1 MQSMIVY
8 RDQRVRVDPTPLL
21 TTLRRDVLQLAGN
34 GAASPEASVE
44 LLIRM
49 GTIEAALDDAIFPMA
64 DSLDSMAC
72 RLREASLALGHVLW
86 HTWQEQAGRAQ
97 QWLELAA
104 ASLAHLELQP
114 LPAHVQVSVPEG
126 YAYYAVYPQTY
137 LEAARSCHQALG
149 SFNAVCLGLRSIGTS
164 LSAAVAAALQ
174 ELGCR
179 VSSYTLRPRGHPFG
193 RRPVL
198 SSDLEAVIRAERDA
212 LFLIVDEGPGI
223 SGSSLSG
230 AAELLG
236 ELGIDDRRIIFFPS
250 WKTDGSSLASSEAR
264 TRWRRHRQFVVSFE
278 EVWLESGRLGR
289 ALPPGRLRDIS
300 AGAWR
305 DELYPD
311 QTTLPPIHPHHERRK
326 YLLGI
331 TDDLSAPGSRW
342 LSFVGLGERVT
353 PKLRRAE
360 QLACAGFM
368 PPPELVVNG
377 FLVRPFTP
385 GTPISTQ
392 EQPDPVLFETM
403 ASYLAYISRQ
413 SPAEPSVTAA
423 GMEEMITTN
432 VAEGLGEGW
441 LGRLESKLSQY
452 GAGWYERPVEIDGRM
467 QPHEW
472 IRTAAGYL
480 KTDAVDHH
488 DDHFFPGCQDVAWD
502 VAATCL
508 EFDLAPPAR
517 RQLVQ
522 RYAGLSHDMTISTR
536 LPIHAL
542 AYLAFR
548 LGYTTLAADT
558 LGDVA
563 DGKRF
568 AAARDRYR
576 QRLRTEL
583 SHAQGDLWHA

>member
-1 MQSMIVY
+1 MIVY
-8 RDQRVRVDPTPLL
+8 RDQRVSVDPAPLL
-21 TTLRRDVLQLAGN
+21 STLRRDVLQLAGS
-34 GAASPEASVE
+34 GAASHEVSVE

-49 GTIEAALDDAIFPMA
+49 GSIEAALDDAIFPTA
-64 DSLDSMAC
+64 DSLDSMAR
-72 RLREASLALGHVLW
+72 RLRETSLALGHVLW
-86 HTWQEQAGRAQ
+86 HTWQEQARGAKR
-97 QWLELAA
+97 WLEQAA
-104 ASLAHLELQP
+104 ATLAHLELQS
-114 LPAHVQVSVPEG
+114 LPVNVQISVPEG
-126 YAYYAVYPQTY
+126 YAYYAVYPETY
-137 LEAARSCHQALG
+137 LEAARSCRRAMG

-164 LSAAVAAALQ
+164 LSAAVAATLE

-179 VSSYTLRPRGHPFG
+179 VSSYTLRPRGHPFA

-223 SGSSLSG
+223 SGSSLGG

-236 ELGIDDRRIIFFPS
+236 DLGIDDERIIFFPS
-250 WKTDGSSLASSEAR
+250 WATDGSRLLSAEAR
-264 TRWRRHRQFVVSFE
+264 TRWRRHRQFVVGFE
-278 EVWLESGRLGR
+278 EVWLRSGRLGR
-289 ALPPGRLRDIS
+289 TLPPGRLRDIS

-305 DELYPD
+305 DELYPY
-311 QTTLPPIHPHHERRK
+311 QTTLPPIHPQHERRK
-326 YLLGI
+326 YLLST
-331 TDDLSAPGSRW
+331 TDDISAHGSRW

-392 EQPDPVLFETM
+392 EQPSSVLFETV

-413 SPAEPSVTAA
+413 GPAEPSVTAA
-423 GMEEMITTN
+423 GMEEMIRTN

-441 LGRLESKLSQY
+441 LERLESTLSEH
-452 GAGWYERPVEIDGRM
+452 GAGWCERPVEIDGRM

-508 EFDLAPPAR
+508 EFDLAPSVR

-522 RYAGLSHDMTISTR
+522 RYAGLSHDITIGAR

-548 LGYTTLAADT
+548 LGYATLAADT

-568 AAARDRYR
+568 VAARDRYR
-576 QRLRTEL
+576 QQLRTEL
-583 SHAQGDLWHA
+583 SNAPRDLWHA